1 MAAPHGLGSARSLRH
16 SSADCG
22 TSYVSSV
29 QGVGGLRP
37 VRVSHGA
44 TRSALLS
51 GRPTAAVNLADMAA
65 ASKLVK
71 PKQGLSS
78 RIPRRNQSLT
88 AIASPFDALSGEN
101 QAKLTTDVQDEVV
114 SSAFTTDATM
124 LRPYRLKSN
133 AFQFK
138 RGTPEPCASAN
149 GRLSRQSRID
159 GLHPTAIPPTRPQ
172 PSPLYALLQ
181 GIKVKEAPMAITLPL
196 CTSASFSE
204 SDSEEESGQIGGF
217 GAGHGASYLP
227 AAPEPTP
234 KPSLQQFILYSQKE
248 HQRLLLEASASEQPK
263 KQRGLPSRKA
273 RIAESGSL
281 GLEAATSSTNARRES
296 APKYERTSVS
306 DALEGS
312 DVPLN
317 TVKISLSAITA
328 MEGGRQQ
335 QARLREEQELK
346 QVMSTVDAD

>member
-1 MAAPHGLGSARSLRH
+1 
-16 SSADCG
+16 
-22 TSYVSSV
+22 
-29 QGVGGLRP
+29 
-37 VRVSHGA
+37 
-44 TRSALLS
+44 
-51 GRPTAAVNLADMAA
+51 
-65 ASKLVK
+65 
-71 PKQGLSS
+71 
-78 RIPRRNQSLT
+78 
-88 AIASPFDALSGEN
+88 
-101 QAKLTTDVQDEVV
+101 
-114 SSAFTTDATM
+114 
-124 LRPYRLKSN
+124 
-133 AFQFK
+133 
-138 RGTPEPCASAN
+138 
-149 GRLSRQSRID
+149 
-159 GLHPTAIPPTRPQ
+159 
-172 PSPLYALLQ
+172 
-181 GIKVKEAPMAITLPL
+181 MAITLPL

-227 AAPEPTP
+227 AAPAPTP